1 MVGLCKAP
9 SVVTSPTQS
18 GRLGSCPQ
26 LSPLETSLSLL
37 YETPLWSG
45 WNEPASVF
53 DWELQPNRAL
63 CCYQIQVLSC
73 SIVPEVT

>member
-37 YETPLWSG
+37 YETPCGLAGMS
-45 WNEPASVF
+45 P
-53 DWELQPNRAL
+53 LQF
-63 CCYQIQVLSC
+63 
-73 SIVPEVT
+73 